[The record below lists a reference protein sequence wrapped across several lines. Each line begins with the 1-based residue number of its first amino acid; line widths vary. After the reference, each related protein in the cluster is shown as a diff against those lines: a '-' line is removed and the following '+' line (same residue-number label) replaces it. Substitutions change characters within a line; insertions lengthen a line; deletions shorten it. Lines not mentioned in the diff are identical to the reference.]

1 MLSVSPTVT
10 LIIGRTLPLMVGLF
24 AIMLVQLVDSVFIGM
39 LGVDELA
46 VHGMTLPFQTVFVG
60 LQVGIGVAAT
70 SIIARELGAKQ
81 KDKAAM
87 MATLSVSV
95 GLMLIAFVCL
105 LLWLWKGAAFS
116 AFIDDGILPSQA
128 GQLEVLFEH
137 YWPVWLLGS
146 LSVAALYLMTCIY
159 RANGDCKITGSMF
172 VIASLVNLILDPVL
186 MFSLD
191 MGMAGAALA
200 TAIGYGVAFLYM
212 LFKARGKQWFSGF
225 GISRTTLLALK
236 ELIATTVM
244 TTANQILPAVSAF
257 LVMLLI
263 AKTGTDSLAF
273 WSLMTRFESFMIVFT
288 LALTM
293 SIPPLISRYLGEDKW
308 DKISDLLFT
317 TVKVVLI
324 LHVVMGGLLVVISP
338 SLVPLLSPQESFQ
351 NWFGMALLLLP
362 MSYGPLGICMVV
374 VSAFNALGMSK
385 RALLLTGTRLFVF
398 YVPAVWIGVQS
409 GDISHVVIA
418 AAIANV
424 LAGAMACVLVWKTL
438 SIQSLNPV
446 RLNNH
451 IVAN

>member
-1 MLSVSPTVT
+1 MLSVSPTVK
-10 LIIGRTLPLMVGLF
+10 LIIGRTLPLMAGLF

-70 SIIARELGAKQ
+70 SIIARELGAQQ
-81 KDKAAM
+81 KGKAAL

-95 GLMLIAFVCL
+95 GLMLIALVCL
-105 LLWLWKGAAFS
+105 LLWLCRGAAFS
-116 AFIDDGILPSQA
+116 AFIDDGISPSQV
-128 GQLEVLFEH
+128 GKLELLFQH

-172 VIASLVNLILDPVL
+172 VVASLVNLILDPIL
-186 MFSLD
+186 MFSLN

-212 LFKARGKQWFSGF
+212 LFNARGKQWFTWF
-225 GISRTTLLALK
+225 GIDSTTLRALSA
-236 ELIATTVM
+236 LITTTVM

-273 WSLMTRFESFMIVFT
+273 WSLMTRFESFVIVFT

-293 SIPPLISRYLGEDKW
+293 SIPPLIGRYLGEERW
-308 DKISDLLFT
+308 DKISDLLLT
-317 TVKVVLI
+317 TIKVVLI
-324 LHVVMGGLLVVISP
+324 LHVVMGRIVSGVIS
-338 SLVPLLSPQESFQ
+338 E
-351 NWFGMALLLLP
+351 
-362 MSYGPLGICMVV
+362 LG
-374 VSAFNALGMSK
+374 SAS
-385 RALLLTGTRLFVF
+385 
-398 YVPAVWIGVQS
+398 
-409 GDISHVVIA
+409 
-418 AAIANV
+418 
-424 LAGAMACVLVWKTL
+424 
-438 SIQSLNPV
+438 
-446 RLNNH
+446 
-451 IVAN
+451 